1 VQAALAK
8 NLLCRSHAS
17 TREVRTLLIREQSW
31 QGENACFNELGLNA
45 HSDLPRRIP
54 ADVIQETGQ
63 AAIVVDIPDYD
74 GRVKNARPDIIERS

>member
-1 VQAALAK
+1 MRPRGRLA
-8 NLLCRSHAS
+8 RSS
-17 TREVRTLLIREQSW
+17 SGNRVGR
-31 QGENACFNELGLNA
+31 GENACFNELGLNA